1 MKRSLRRLFNREPT
15 ARAEMGEVTAELLA
29 ELLRRHAG
37 ALELLARQ
45 RCDAPADVVQE
56 AFVQL
61 IRQPRLPDNVVGWLY
76 RVVRNGAIS
85 AARASTRRRRHE
97 SAAAEQS
104 PSWFT
109 EGETPELDPQAVT
122 AALKELPPEQREIVV
137 AHLWGEMSFEQI
149 AGLVGMSASS
159 AHRAYHQALMRL
171 RENLGMPCSH
181 KKNRRTKS

>member
-1 MKRSLRRLFNREPT
+1 
-15 ARAEMGEVTAELLA
+15 MGELTAELLA
-29 ELLRRHAG
+29 ELLHRHAG

-45 RCDAPADVVQE
+45 RCDTPADVVQE

-61 IRQPRLPDNVVGWLY
+61 VRQPRLPDNVVAWLY

-97 SAAAEQS
+97 TAAAEQS
-104 PSWFT
+104 PCWF
-109 EGETPELDPQAVT
+109 EENETAELDAQAVT
-122 AALKELPPEQREIVV
+122 TALQDLPPEQREIVV

-159 AHRAYHQALMRL
+159 AHRAYHSALARL

-181 KKNRRTKS
+181 EKNRRTKN